1 MEITIAFVFI
11 VCLLVGFLL
20 GGIGIALWG
29 LSRSCVAASS
39 SINLQTLMAGLITV
53 LMVGGSGVWL
63 SYSAAAP
70 GIGSTTSVDF
80 IDSVKTAA
88 AFGLA
93 PGLGFLSAGLFSYI
107 KSIVRWQRTS

>member
-1 MEITIAFVFI
+1 MGITIAFIFI
-11 VCLLVGFLL
+11 VCLGIGFLL

-39 SINLQTLMAGLITV
+39 SINLQTLMAGLVTV
-53 LMVGGSGVWL
+53 MMVGGSGVWL
-63 SYSAAAP
+63 FYKTATPSIASP
-70 GIGSTTSVDF
+70 MSVDF
-80 IDSVKTAA
+80 VDSMKMAA

-107 KSIVRWQRTS
+107 GSIVRWQRTS